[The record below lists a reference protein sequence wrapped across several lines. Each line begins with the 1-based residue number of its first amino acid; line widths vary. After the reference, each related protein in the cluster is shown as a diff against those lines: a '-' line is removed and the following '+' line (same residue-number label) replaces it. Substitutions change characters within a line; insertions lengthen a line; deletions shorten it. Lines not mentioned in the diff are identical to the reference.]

1 MDKKKQVEE
10 ILLSPINV
18 IGYKGNAA
26 ARINKVRNKI
36 ETTQSYYPYKNYPIN
51 LDADMSDF
59 AIGFYEIIYKDFL
72 ENEILKETD
81 ALFNEEFAGDT
92 MNSFNSIAN
101 TVPGAGKS
109 SARRTERSEW
119 PKYLQEYYD
128 QYHCLAN
135 FWVLPMVVGR
145 KADNKYYKAY
155 SNYYSV
161 DGGTQDYMDRFLK
174 VLKDNFGVYKESYPD
189 YFRKLDSFEDFL
201 NVNYINDV
209 YYKDGCIVDYS
220 SLEAE
225 ERIERITDNI
235 KGRAKAI
242 SNSKH
247 IDELWKYFDS
257 LGLFLKND

>member
-1 MDKKKQVEE
+1 MDKNEQVEKV
-10 ILLSPINV
+10 LLTPISV
-18 IGYKGNAA
+18 TGYKGNGTIQIKKEEAL
-26 ARINKVRNKI
+26 IK
-36 ETTQSYYPYKNYPIN
+36 TTQAYYPSKNYPIS

-72 ENEILKETD
+72 ENKILNGTD
-81 ALFNEEFAGDT
+81 ALFNREFAGDT
-92 MNSFNSIAN
+92 MNSFDTIAN

-109 SARRTERSEW
+109 SAKRTERSEW

-145 KADNKYYKAY
+145 KVDNKYYKAY

-225 ERIERITDNI
+225 ERIGRITDNI
-235 KGRAKAI
+235 KGRARAI

-247 IDELWKYFDS
+247 MDELWNYFDS
-257 LGLFLKND
+257 LGLFLGID